1 MDKDLG
7 FYQKLTK
14 LQNLVKAPKDKHNS
28 FGNFN
33 YRSVESIYEAVKP
46 HLDSLGLSLFISDEV
61 VFIGDRFYI
70 QATATI
76 TDGANQIQT
85 KAYARESL
93 NKKGMDEAQVTGS
106 ASSYA
111 RKYAVSSLL
120 LLDDNQDID
129 SQDNTSKGMTIK
141 SEKSSLKAELFTKL
155 QKVGLQSNEMKP
167 FLDFVG
173 VNASDLN
180 EVKSLLDKDLDNF
193 VKEFRNTKE

>member
-129 SQDNTSKGMTIK
+129 SQDNTSKGMIIK

-155 QKVGLQSNEMKP
+155 QKAGLQSNEMKP

-173 VNASDLN
+173 VNANDFS
-180 EVKSLLDKDLDNF
+180 EIKTLLGKDLDNF
-193 VKEFRNTKE
+193 VTEFKNTKE

>member
-93 NKKGMDEAQVTGS
+93 NKKGMDEAQVTGG

-129 SQDNTSKGMTIK
+129 SQDNTSKGMIIK
-141 SEKSSLKAELFTKL
+141 SEKDSLKVELFNKL

-173 VNASDLN
+173 VNTQNAS
-180 EVKSLLDKDLDNF
+180 EVKSLLGKDLDNF

>member
-1 MDKDLG
+1 MDKELG

-141 SEKSSLKAELFTKL
+141 SEKSSLKAELFNKL
-155 QKVGLQSNEMKP
+155 QQVGLQSNEMKP
-167 FLDFVG
+167 FLDFMG
-173 VNASDLN
+173 VNANDLN
-180 EVKSLLDKDLDNF
+180 EVKSLLGKDLDNF

>member
-46 HLDSLGLSLFISDEV
+46 HL
-61 VFIGDRFYI
+61 
-70 QATATI
+70 
-76 TDGANQIQT
+76 
-85 KAYARESL
+85 ESL

-141 SEKSSLKAELFTKL
+141 SEKSSLKAELFAKL
-155 QKVGLQSNEMKP
+155 QKAGLQSNEMKP

-180 EVKSLLDKDLDNF
+180 EIKSLLGKDLDNF

>member
-141 SEKSSLKAELFTKL
+141 SEKSSLKAELFAKL
-155 QKVGLQSNEMKP
+155 QKAGLQSNEMKP

-180 EVKSLLDKDLDNF
+180 EVKSLLGKDLDNF

>member
-61 VFIGDRFYI
+61 VFVGDRFYI

-129 SQDNTSKGMTIK
+129 SQDNTSKGMIIK
-141 SEKSSLKAELFTKL
+141 SEKDSLKVELFNKL

-173 VNASDLN
+173 VNTQNAN
-180 EVKSLLDKDLDNF
+180 EVKTLLGKDLDNF

>member
-61 VFIGDRFYI
+61 MFIGDRFYI

-129 SQDNTSKGMTIK
+129 SRDNTSKGMIIK
-141 SEKSSLKAELFTKL
+141 SEKSSLKAELFAKL

-180 EVKSLLDKDLDNF
+180 EVKSLLGKDLDNF